1 MNFINLNKN
10 LTRLMTKL
18 LNRKKQRDTISLFDA
33 ILDEDNNPFKNINIE
48 DIWIENDLF
57 DDDDKQAVKNVSKEI
72 IDTSNPINDTPIL
85 QRQ

>member
-57 DDDDKQAVKNVSKEI
+57 DDKQAVKNVSKEI
-72 IDTSNPINDTPIL
+72 IDISNPINDIPIL

>member
-33 ILDEDNNPFKNINIE
+33 IFDEDNPFKNINIE

-57 DDDDKQAVKNVSKEI
+57 DDKQAVKNVSKEI
-72 IDTSNPINDTPIL
+72 IDISNPINDIPIL

>member
-72 IDTSNPINDTPIL
+72 IDISNPINDTPIL

>member
-33 ILDEDNNPFKNINIE
+33 ILDEDNPFKNINIE

-57 DDDDKQAVKNVSKEI
+57 DDKQAVKNVSKEI
-72 IDTSNPINDTPIL
+72 IDISNPINNIPIL

>member
-33 ILDEDNNPFKNINIE
+33 ILDEDNPFKNINIE

-57 DDDDKQAVKNVSKEI
+57 DDKQAVKNVSKEI
-72 IDTSNPINDTPIL
+72 IDISNPINDIPIL

>member
-33 ILDEDNNPFKNINIE
+33 ILDEDNPFKNINIE

>member
-33 ILDEDNNPFKNINIE
+33 ILDEDNPFKNINIE

-72 IDTSNPINDTPIL
+72 IDISNPINDTPIL

>member
-57 DDDDKQAVKNVSKEI
+57 DDKQAVKNVSKEI
-72 IDTSNPINDTPIL
+72 IDISNPINDTPIL